1 MQRLAPV
8 LWLLPTLLLAV
19 LLLDQRRA
27 PAAPEPPEIAY
38 EYKHLI
44 LPLERK
50 IEEYEKADA
59 LLLEALRRSGEEG
72 WELVSAYE
80 PAHGVM
86 VGQRATVEFWLKRSY
101 VPATRR

>member
-1 MQRLAPV
+1 MQRFAPLA
-8 LWLLPTLLLAV
+8 WLVPTLLVATLWLTTARV
-19 LLLDQRRA
+19 

-50 IEEYEKADA
+50 LEEYEKADA
-59 LLLEALRRSGEEG
+59 VLLEALRRSGEEG

-80 PAHGVM
+80 PGHGVM
-86 VGQRATVEFWLKRSY
+86 VAQRATVEFWLKRSY
-101 VPATRR
+101 VPAGRR

>member
-1 MQRLAPV
+1 MSRLAPFAF
-8 LWLLPTLLLAV
+8 LLAPLLLAV
-19 LLLDQRRA
+19 LLLRPAAA
-27 PAAPEPPEIAY
+27 PAAPQPPDLAY

-50 IEEYEKADA
+50 LEEYEKADV

-80 PAHGVM
+80 PANGVK
-86 VGQRATVEFWLKRSY
+86 VGQRATVEFWLKRAY
-101 VPATRR
+101 VPQAR

>member
-1 MQRLAPV
+1 MPRLAA
-8 LWLLPTLLLAV
+8 LACLLPCALLVV
-19 LLLDQRRA
+19 LLLRPA
-27 PAAPEPPEIAY
+27 SLPAAPQAPEIAY

-50 IEEYEKADA
+50 LEEYEKADV

-80 PAHGVM
+80 PANGVK
-86 VGQRATVEFWLKRSY
+86 VGPRATVEFWLKRAY
-101 VPATRR
+101 VPGPR